1 MNIAARLAWS
11 AGIGTLS
18 VVALSVLAGCAAAIE
33 SPSSTAGAT
42 TASPTEASG
51 TGPPGPTGVPS
62 SGVAPRELTASPA
75 PLPAGTYTVAAF
87 VPTVT
92 LDVDGTW
99 SSVNRAPDFFDVQ
112 QDVGSPDVVAVQV
125 VRPAGIVG
133 ADGTPASPTDPA
145 AAIETLR
152 SNPGLMEIE
161 ASESRIGG
169 LTGRQVTVENT
180 TGRIVE
186 VLRVGAGTV
195 SIADGRRLW
204 TAWFATPDG
213 LVGIMVGGS
222 VATWDRALGLAEPVL
237 ESIRFGG

>member
-18 VVALSVLAGCAAAIE
+18 VVALSVLVGCAAAIE
-33 SPSSTAGAT
+33 SPSSTAGVPS
-42 TASPTEASG
+42 ASPSEAST
-51 TGPPGPTGVPS
+51 TGQPSPSGAPS

-87 VPTVT
+87 APPVS
-92 LDVDGTW
+92 LDVDGKW
-99 SSVNRAPDFFDVQ
+99 SSVNRTRDFFDVQ
-112 QDVGSPDVVAVQV
+112 QDVGSPDVIAVQV

-133 ADGTPASPTDPA
+133 ADGTLVSPTDPA

-152 SNPGLMEIE
+152 SNPGLTEIE

-169 LTGRQVTVENT
+169 LTGRQVTVENA
-180 TGRIVE
+180 TGRMVE
-186 VLRVGAGTV
+186 VLSVGAGTV
-195 SIADGRRLW
+195 SIDTGRRLW
-204 TAWFATPDG
+204 TAWFATPNG

-222 VATWDRALGLAEPVL
+222 VATWDQALGLAEPVL
-237 ESIRFGG
+237 ESFRFGG